1 MSLNKL
7 QMTVF
12 GNLKYSK
19 HFVFGNNLMMFNLW
33 AKHTYE
39 WNPPINLDIFLK
51 IIVDCISNVFFF
63 TRIKPGQSILEITR
77 ITSLILVFPS
87 FIVMLGPERRKSTM
101 KQADVNGVKLN
112 QENNYDSAMYNSKFL
127 VIWLSLWNLQRY
139 CVLLLCK
146 QYCLLLVCNMQYV
159 FSQQYGVPNGNGTY
173 RKIVELWNVKC
184 VSVYILVQMC
194 VYISIDDVFIC
205 GWVLSVGV
213 LPICVA
219 LFTECT
225 VRIFLRISVFH
236 WHVFLKLWKG
246 LVLIQ

>member
-1 MSLNKL
+1 M
-7 QMTVF
+7 
-12 GNLKYSK
+12 
-19 HFVFGNNLMMFNLW
+19 
-33 AKHTYE
+33 
-39 WNPPINLDIFLK
+39 
-51 IIVDCISNVFFF
+51 
-63 TRIKPGQSILEITR
+63 ILGT
-77 ITSLILVFPS
+77 
-87 FIVMLGPERRKSTM
+87 ERRKSIM

-112 QENNYDSAMYNSKFL
+112 QENNYDSAVYSTKFL

-139 CVLLLCK
+139 CVLLLYR

-184 VSVYILVQMC
+184 VSVYIQMC
-194 VYISIDDVFIC
+194 VYISIDDVFIY

-225 VRIFLRISVFH
+225 VRTFLRISVFH